1 MSTFIALVLGLGMIG
16 FILMFIVGMISPK
29 KALPKS
35 IENPTRGKVLG
46 YSVGGFILM
55 IVLLI
60 VINPGN
66 MDSNSSD
73 KVSSSTTV
81 TAEQKEQAKSDA
93 LAILQATP
101 QSIDEVEKVTWY
113 KSWGPDQYPP
123 MSNVYWAAKV
133 DGDQKVSQFLKFVHF
148 DSGLDWV
155 FWDKLIF
162 STDQGK
168 WELQLN
174 TFAGQSGDGKNT
186 QIVMGGKYETLDIPY
201 DKAYDG
207 IKLLLD
213 GTNPIIRYQG
223 KKYKFDYHVP
233 QETLQELQRSMKL
246 YEDLKV
252 VKNSL
257 K

>member
-1 MSTFIALVLGLGMIG
+1 
-16 FILMFIVGMISPK
+16 
-29 KALPKS
+29 
-35 IENPTRGKVLG
+35 
-46 YSVGGFILM
+46 
-55 IVLLI
+55 
-60 VINPGN
+60 
-66 MDSNSSD
+66 
-73 KVSSSTTV
+73 
-81 TAEQKEQAKSDA
+81 
-93 LAILQATP
+93 
-101 QSIDEVEKVTWY
+101 
-113 KSWGPDQYPP
+113 

-252 VKNSL
+252 AHRQSVVKFIQKSTKDGGNRPFLFDPIMGNIIFVELVIYHLVTKYNKSTYAMH
-257 K
+257 KRF